1 MEDNRTINI
10 SIITFFF
17 AGAVF
22 LAPLFV
28 FAYSDETTHPALTDE
43 IVDLFNLYY
52 PNLKLSEEEKEL
64 LKKGSIDEDAWARWL
79 YHFYDPIYNRG
90 LWGTQLSSKEWARDT
105 LSQAGAFRPLAGA
118 ITGLFG
124 APTDYSWDRAIYDYV
139 WADKSRGLESLGHIL
154 HLIEDASVPDHT
166 RNDPHPPHLDTS
178 PYEAWTKRFMPENL
192 DGLATTI
199 YRSGSDH
206 SIFDSLPK
214 YFDSLANYS
223 NNNFFSKDTILSSE
237 YALPKIE
244 REGNEVIDGIIYKFG
259 YKYDED
265 KEYRLIKIEKEFGSE
280 EEIYSIEDR
289 SKVILSDYWSHLS
302 KQAVLHGAG
311 VVRLFFEEVEKER
324 KSLELFAKNKNLMD
338 RVVGNVLNS
347 WGLGLGEAP
356 PKIAEIPPEAFEP
369 VLPLPSPPVIEVE
382 LQSESVAIV
391 PESATSD
398 DAQVDVKPLPVR
410 QAGPKFDNEENVKHS
425 VLNTLIPI
433 PAGAGGGGAPA
444 EEEEKSPAPPA
455 DTTGPAVSLSVSEC
469 SNSLSAEGCL
479 LASSTLALSWSSS
492 DSDLDHYIIECEVA
506 GAACSGFDFAS
517 TAATST
523 NYTLPTDDSA
533 YTFKAEGVDKS
544 GNTGSQVTKTVD
556 YYTRP
561 VVINEI
567 AWAGTAA
574 STTADE
580 WIELYNRT
588 SKSVSLSGWVLH
600 SLTDEKPYLNLSGT
614 ISAGDYYLI
623 ERTDNNTVS
632 NIAADFIAAFGSG
645 TGMGLVDTGEV
656 LALEKASTTID
667 QTPALGACGASPW
680 CGGSTSN
687 RATMERINMDV
698 AGTESTNW
706 GSNNLTVRNG
716 KSVDNLTLNGTARMR
731 NSLNYLITA
740 GTNLTVSKTLK
751 KSKSPYIIKDGVTVN
766 SGVTL
771 TIEPGVVI
779 KFWDGES
786 YLIAVG
792 EIKALGSA
800 NDKIVFTSFKDD
812 EYGGDLNADAASTT
826 PAALDW
832 RTIEI
837 QGPGTE
843 FDYAVIRYGG
853 KWYSGIT
860 FGRTNLKVIN
870 TSVSIKNSIIE
881 EAGIYGLW
889 LDGASGTVEG
899 NTIKNNKNDNAA
911 AGIYLT
917 GGSAAITS
925 NTFDTN
931 KVGLKIEPDGSNN
944 PNASSAVNNTFTS
957 NQNEAINLVRS
968 YPTFSGNSASSNGIN
983 GIVAEGNQ
991 NQDYTFVANLPYVI
1005 NVSYTVNSGKTL
1017 TINSGTVVKFKDNQS
1032 SLAVDGKIL
1041 ANGTSASKIV
1051 FTSLKDDVHGG
1062 DTNNDGSTS
1071 SPQAGDWV
1079 SVQFNSG
1086 AATSTLDN
1094 VTMRYGG
1101 GFFNASGAVRISGSS
1116 HEIKN
1121 SLFELNNFNAIWSSG
1136 TGTTTVSNTAFRN
1149 NQTGIKVESPHVF
1162 VNGGGII
1169 FENNTTNTSP
1179 VELVP

>member
-1 MEDNRTINI
+1 MENNRFIKLF
-10 SIITFFF
+10 SFF
-17 AGAVF
+17 GIF
-22 LAPLFV
+22 LAFPLFI
-28 FAYSDETTHPALTDE
+28 FAYSEKTTHPALTDE

-52 PNLKLSEEEKEL
+52 PKLKLSEEEKEL
-64 LKKGSIDEDAWARWL
+64 LKKGSIEEDWL
-79 YHFYDPIYNRG
+79 YRPIYHFYDPVYNRG
-90 LWGTQLSSKEWARDT
+90 LEGTTISSKEWAMDT
-105 LSQAGAFRPLAGA
+105 VAQASVFRPLAGA

-124 APTDYSWDRAIYDYV
+124 APSDYSWERAIYDYV
-139 WADKSRGLESLGHIL
+139 WKDKERGLVALGHIL

-166 RNDPHPPHLDTS
+166 RNDPHPPNLDTS
-178 PYEAWTKRFMPENL
+178 PYEFWAKKFTPENL
-192 DGLATTI
+192 EGLATMI
-199 YRSGSDH
+199 YHSGH
-206 SIFDSLPK
+206 SHPVFNSLNEH
-214 YFDSLANYS
+214 FDSLATYS
-223 NNNFFSKDTILSSE
+223 NNKFFSKDRIF
-237 YALPKIE
+237 
-244 REGNEVIDGIIYKFG
+244 YKDYDKPIVNYYSNGFG
-259 YKYDED
+259 FYD
-265 KEYRLIKIEKEFGSE
+265 KEEKYLLIRKISKFDGTVE
-280 EEIYSIEDR
+280 YSLIDNKNR
-289 SKVILSDYWSHLS
+289 ILTDYWSHLS
-302 KQAVLHGAG
+302 KQAVLHGVE
-311 VVRLFFEEVEKER
+311 VVRLFFEEAEKER
-324 KSLELFAKNKNLMD
+324 KNWELFAKNKNLMD
-338 RVVGNVLNS
+338 RVEGNVLNS

-369 VLPLPSPPVIEVE
+369 VPPPASPVIEVE
-382 LQSESVAIV
+382 LQSEPVAIV

-398 DAQVDVKPLPVR
+398 DAQVDVKPLLVR

-533 YTFKAEGVDKS
+533 YAFKAEGVDKS

-567 AWAGTAA
+567 AWAGTAT
-574 STTADE
+574 SSFDE

-588 SKSVSLSGWVLH
+588 SKTVSLTNWALYAEDGV
-600 SLTDEKPYLNLSGT
+600 PYVNLSST
-614 ISAGDYYLI
+614 IAAGGYYLI
-623 ERTDNNTVS
+623 ERGANDTVS
-632 NIAADFIAAFGSG
+632 DIAADLVTPFSG
-645 TGMGLVDTGEV
+645 TGSGSGLSNSGEV
-656 LALEKASTTID
+656 LILSQASTTID
-667 QTPALGACGASPW
+667 QTPSSSACSGW
-680 CGGSTSN
+680 CAGLVAGFL
-687 RATMERINMDV
+687 TMERIDPDTS
-698 AGTESTNW
+698 GTASSNW
-706 GSNNLTVRNG
+706 GSHNGTVKNG
-716 KSVDNLTLNGTARMR
+716 QDAGGAALAGTARAR

-779 KFWDGES
+779 KFYDADS
-786 YLIAVG
+786 YLTSQGA
-792 EIKALGSA
+792 IKANGASA
-800 NDKIVFTSFKDD
+800 DKIVFTSFKDD

-870 TSVSIKNSIIE
+870 TSVSIKKSTIE

-899 NTIKNNKNDNAA
+899 NTFKNNKNDNAA
-911 AGIYLT
+911 AGIYLI
-917 GGSAAITS
+917 GGSATITS